1 MSIVNILLPDQ
12 MTQYIDERISDGS
25 YNTAS
30 EYLRELIRE
39 DQKRRSAERVEAMLV
54 RGIESPISE
63 WTKDDAGR
71 MKSQVRE
78 RLAANDKKS

>member
-25 YNTAS
+25 YNTAG

-54 RGIESPISE
+54 RGLESPISE

-71 MKSQVRE
+71 MKGQVRE